1 MLKVAVVGDI
11 NVGKSSLVSR
21 FVYRNKA
28 PSVEHTIGVDITV
41 TSLFVHGK
49 VHRVKFFD
57 LTGSYFY
64 ETLYDNYL
72 LNAESIIVVYDVT
85 RLKTFIKAKLF
96 IKKIIKIH
104 SEDYPII
111 LVGNKM
117 DNVAK
122 RRVDLSHALGY
133 VKGVCNTYYIETS
146 AKHGGNTLDCLRMLI
161 SEASRNQK
169 IILTKR
175 VGEAEVTKCNIV

>member
-1 MLKVAVVGDI
+1 MLKVAIVGDVD
-11 NVGKSSLVSR
+11 VGKSSLVSR
-21 FVYRNKA
+21 FVNRNKI
-28 PSVEHTIGVDITV
+28 PSVEHTVGVDVTI

-57 LTGSYFY
+57 LSGSYFY
-64 ETLYDNYL
+64 ESLYDKYL

-96 IKKIIKIH
+96 IKKIVGIH
-104 SEDYPII
+104 GVDYPII

-117 DNVAK
+117 DEIAK
-122 RRVDLSHALGY
+122 RRVDLSTALGY
-133 VKGVCNTYYIETS
+133 VKGDCNTYYIETS
-146 AKHGGNTLDCLRMLI
+146 AMNGVNTLDCLRMLI

-169 IILTKR
+169 IFVSDR
-175 VGEAEVTKCNIV
+175 VEESSYTGCYIV

>member
-11 NVGKSSLVSR
+11 DVGKSSLVSR
-21 FVYRNKA
+21 FVNRNKI
-28 PSVEHTIGVDITV
+28 PSVEHTIGVDVTV

-64 ETLYDNYL
+64 ENLYDSYL

-96 IKKIIKIH
+96 VKKIIKIH

-117 DNVAK
+117 DDIAR
-122 RRVDLSHALGY
+122 RRVDLSQALGY

-146 AKHGGNTLDCLRMLI
+146 AKNGVNTLDCLRMLI

-169 IILTKR
+169 INVSKR
-175 VGEAEVTKCNIV
+175 VEEDEATKCNIV